1 MPIDPSSIV
10 VSNNVPIIQGPTN
23 HSVREVDIVGHS
35 QMVVQHFSY
44 MVKIDLCFV
53 PIDPSCAVI
62 STKVAI
68 TQGPTPT
75 PSPIISP
82 VANTTCS
89 VLKNLAENADYF
101 KCTSDTT
108 PPCDTVY
115 CTEELGNEIYNAVI
129 LLLPCQTPAAV
140 RVTLTSDDDG
150 KTILNE
156 TVDSSREITVPD
168 LLGFTLGV
176 TLDHFEDAIGLQ
188 VLVVCVCV
196 CVCVCLTIL
205 PYVVDNIDHVRM

>member
-1 MPIDPSSIV
+1 MHRQV
-10 VSNNVPIIQGPTN
+10 
-23 HSVREVDIVGHS
+23 
-35 QMVVQHFSY
+35 VVQVYTPLLRCTATALHWS
-44 MVKIDLCFV
+44 VLFV
-53 PIDPSCAVI
+53 PIDPSSAVV

-89 VLKNLAENADYF
+89 VLKNLDENADYF

-115 CTEELGNEIYNAVI
+115 CTEELGNEIYDAVI

-140 RVTLTSDDDG
+140 RVTLTSDDG

-168 LLGFTLGV
+168 LLRFSLGV

-188 VLVVCVCV
+188 VLVSSVF
-196 CVCVCLTIL
+196 
-205 PYVVDNIDHVRM
+205 